1 VGNGFIVAEDLA
13 LKTLLSGITVS
24 DDANS
29 SRPVKVWFGY
39 PDIEIRDQSFP
50 FITIDLIDILQA
62 QERQTSGYL
71 IDSDYQGTIPEQSGF
86 GYSYKI
92 PTAYDLVYQITSYSR
107 NPRHDRAI
115 IYQLLN
121 KFPSKYGYLT
131 VPNTLGTES
140 SVRSMFLD
148 GFVKRDA
155 VQSETGNRRLL
166 RNVLSV
172 RVVSEMTPEQVAATP
187 LVEFVEVN
195 ATTSSIPS
203 HLIPVPPNVHS

>member
-1 VGNGFIVAEDLA
+1 MGNGFIVAEDLA

-24 DDANS
+24 DDSNA

-39 PDIEIRDQSFP
+39 PDLEIRDQSFP

-62 QERQTSGYL
+62 QERQTAGTL
-71 IDSDYQGTIPEQSGF
+71 VDSDYQGTIASQAGY
-86 GYSYKI
+86 GYSYNI
-92 PTAYDLVYQITSYSR
+92 PVAYDLVYQITSYSR

-131 VPNTLGTES
+131 VPNALGTEN

-155 VQSETGNRRLL
+155 VASETGNRRLL

-172 RVVSEMTPEQVAATP
+172 RVVSEMTPAQVAATP
-187 LVEFVEVN
+187 LVSEVTIN
-195 ATTSSIPS
+195 ETISSIPS
-203 HLIPVPPNVHS
+203 TLTPVAPIVNP